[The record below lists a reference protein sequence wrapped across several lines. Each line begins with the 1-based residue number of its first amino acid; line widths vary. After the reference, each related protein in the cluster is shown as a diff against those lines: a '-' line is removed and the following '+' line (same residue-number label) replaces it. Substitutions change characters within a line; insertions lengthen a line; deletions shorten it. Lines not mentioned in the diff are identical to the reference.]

1 MSVWI
6 CLVFAS
12 LLSCA
17 GQLCQKQATRPSKS
31 GRRGYHILGWLGLA
45 LLSLGCSMLLWLSVL
60 QSIPVSI
67 AYPMLSLNFVWVT
80 LAAWGSG
87 ASRSR
92 VATGLAWDSSSLG
105 SLFSGAVSDGLNLGV
120 VQRRHGERRA
130 AAAAQR
136 DGRAPPLTEIFTFL
150 NHLLHLRAGTFG
162 LGVRAYGL
170 PAVDGLL
177 VLRPPSTAA
186 GESLRA
192 AEPELHLVWAAAI
205 WLPGWH
211 EPFHWQSLLGV
222 LLIVAGVLTIF
233 WPVKRQG

>member
-80 LAAWGSG
+80 LAAKVSQGIT
-87 ASRSR
+87 ASM
-92 VATGLAWDSSSLG
+92 AANG
-105 SLFSGAVSDGLNLGV
+105 SL
-120 VQRRHGERRA
+120 
-130 AAAAQR
+130 
-136 DGRAPPLTEIFTFL
+136 PLCLASI
-150 NHLLHLRAGTFG
+150 NA
-162 LGVRAYGL
+162 
-170 PAVDGLL
+170 
-177 VLRPPSTAA
+177 
-186 GESLRA
+186 
-192 AEPELHLVWAAAI
+192 
-205 WLPGWH
+205 
-211 EPFHWQSLLGV
+211 
-222 LLIVAGVLTIF
+222 
-233 WPVKRQG
+233 